1 MLINGHDVLMED
13 FTIDTE
19 INAVAFKQSSGR
31 TRYRSRG
38 LSYRSNLKLAFDD
51 VDGATEFIDGVVS
64 AGEIPMVLEEDDI
77 SPYGDELEVGGGAIP
92 AVYVKSF
99 IGNGVDAFVEVDNTQ
114 ITNFISVLATVIL
127 EASWSANGAIY
138 SSVESGVNP
147 DSPPFLLYIRPDRSV
162 QVTAHGTNPTS
173 SSSRKYVKTNEKIPL
188 GVKTEVFCYLD
199 LSSPSNQIQISI
211 NGVLATAESSD
222 NDSFS
227 NMYTL
232 NNPLGVCGSSFTT
245 FFKNFFNGEIAEL
258 YTSTNPLA
266 ITPSLIAQ
274 YSTGEE
280 HFTQALPDVVAVKTF
295 IGNGVD
301 SYIKKEDS
309 TTIGTFFGASFR
321 FSLPS
326 PASTYMLFD
335 SSSKTN
341 SLNIG
346 DIYIQQGSVNIRYQ
360 NGAGSAHQKTLD
372 NIIVAGEKTHIY
384 VHTNLLNNRAYDL
397 YINGVLTALS
407 YTTTNPTPSLNQLLQ
422 QDQITLGAG
431 YLPNT
436 DTFRLFMDGEM
447 WDFQYSFNSNFA
459 LQSSREQYFEEY
471 DGNNRPYATNNEQFT
486 QSPPDALPIDWLGG
500 ATQGELG
507 WLGGAVQG
515 EIEISPEIPGE
526 GTLNFYLERAPI
538 CKVDGY
544 NKITVELR
552 TLLSKDNITYPT
564 IYNANILDELPYEW
578 KYRENIYNKFNNNV
592 TWGGTN
598 SHSQNSTTGRSIRF
612 DFKLTKEEYLELRK
626 FIFNKRYT
634 PFTYNSLVG
643 DFAADTLMAIEDYS
657 MSFTGKLYTV
667 TLILEEQ

>member
-51 VDGATEFIDGVVS
+51 VDEATEFITGVVN

-397 YINGVLTALS
+397 YINGDITYV
-407 YTTTNPTPSLNQLLQ
+407 YTCGVRIYLGTSLAWREVIRESRRPRVDIHGTTGDLQ
-422 QDQITLGAG
+422 Q
-431 YLPNT
+431 
-436 DTFRLFMDGEM
+436 M
-447 WDFQYSFNSNFA
+447 
-459 LQSSREQYFEEY
+459 
-471 DGNNRPYATNNEQFT
+471 
-486 QSPPDALPIDWLGG
+486 GG
-500 ATQGELG
+500 RGSG
-507 WLGGAVQG
+507 
-515 EIEISPEIPGE
+515 P
-526 GTLNFYLERAPI
+526 
-538 CKVDGY
+538 
-544 NKITVELR
+544 
-552 TLLSKDNITYPT
+552 
-564 IYNANILDELPYEW
+564 
-578 KYRENIYNKFNNNV
+578 
-592 TWGGTN
+592 
-598 SHSQNSTTGRSIRF
+598 
-612 DFKLTKEEYLELRK
+612 
-626 FIFNKRYT
+626 
-634 PFTYNSLVG
+634 
-643 DFAADTLMAIEDYS
+643 
-657 MSFTGKLYTV
+657 
-667 TLILEEQ
+667 